1 MKKIVS
7 LLMLTFSVF
16 FLVACA
22 NRPTKEAMNEE
33 LKKPEVI
40 AVIEKSL
47 KKIDNGALTEEGKIK
62 SYEINYDKTY
72 YNSREGIE
80 IEIYINGNSNLKLN
94 SLITKN
100 RDEYKVSVS
109 VQSKALVDFLEDRK

>member
-7 LLMLTFSVF
+7 LLILTFSVF

-40 AVIEKSL
+40 AVIEESL
-47 KKIDNGALTEEGKIK
+47 KNLDKDAFTEKGKIK
-62 SYEINYDKTY
+62 SYEIN
-72 YNSREGIE
+72 
-80 IEIYINGNSNLKLN
+80 
-94 SLITKN
+94 
-100 RDEYKVSVS
+100 
-109 VQSKALVDFLEDRK
+109 